1 MQQGYIEPGVEC
13 YVPVGAWEG
22 GGGYSFADRGPTS
35 VEVRQAALDLYLEA
49 QAHAGK
55 DGPWNRAVRVY
66 HAPRGD
72 VQNMLVI
79 ERSASATL
87 VKRDA
92 ASGEALAGAEFDV
105 VAREDVIA
113 PDGVVQASAGQVMAH
128 VSTGAD
134 GTARVSGLP
143 LGSGSATYA
152 FIETKA
158 PAGHVLDATPRE
170 FTVSTNGQQAS
181 VVTATV
187 EAENE
192 KNSLVVAKGEL
203 GREDVTLPGT
213 EFVWW
218 SAAEGDDPSSAPS
231 ARSLVVGEDG
241 TLRIEGIAPGE
252 WHLRESRPLPG
263 YLLDATL
270 WTVRVDEAG
279 LVSGDWLEGGAHAT
293 ATLANDYTKVDV
305 SKRSVT
311 GEEEV
316 PGATLTIRDEAGE
329 VVETWVSGTEPH
341 RVERLEPG
349 TYTLT
354 EELTPRAYD
363 QAETVTFT
371 VEGDRRGPDRRHA
384 GRAHRGER
392 ANRQAAGDSRPHGSP
407 HGGQRRRRQP
417 SRGHGLRGR
426 VVRVRNRL
434 QEHELDLGRR
444 AHRDRLPRR
453 GGHGP
458 RRAHVDRHATRGR
471 GL

>member
-213 EFVWW
+213 EF
-218 SAAEGDDPSSAPS
+218 
-231 ARSLVVGEDG
+231 RL
-241 TLRIEGIAPGE
+241 
-252 WHLRESRPLPG
+252 
-263 YLLDATL
+263 
-270 WTVRVDEAG
+270 
-279 LVSGDWLEGGAHAT
+279 
-293 ATLANDYTKVDV
+293 
-305 SKRSVT
+305 
-311 GEEEV
+311 
-316 PGATLTIRDEAGE
+316 
-329 VVETWVSGTEPH
+329 
-341 RVERLEPG
+341 VERGRGRRPQLSAQRPEP
-349 TYTLT
+349 
-354 EELTPRAYD
+354 
-363 QAETVTFT
+363 
-371 VEGDRRGPDRRHA
+371 RRGRRRHA
-384 GRAHRGER
+384 EDRGHRPGRVAPPGEPSPPRLPARRDALDRARGRGGARVRRLARGRRPRHRNARQRLHQGR
-392 ANRQAAGDSRPHGSP
+392 RLQALRNR
-407 HGGQRRRRQP
+407 GGGG
-417 SRGHGLRGR
+417 SRGH
-426 VVRVRNRL
+426 
-434 QEHELDLGRR
+434 
-444 AHRDRLPRR
+444 AHHTRR
-453 GGHGP
+453 GGGGRRDLGLRHRAPP
-458 RRAHVDRHATRGR
+458 RRAARAGHLHADGGADAQGLRPGGDRHLHRRGR
-471 GL
+471 PARSRPSSCGTSPSR